1 MTDEHLEA
9 IGVIFN
15 GMQECPNAP
24 AIPLYT
30 DLVTKST
37 FSLGEGE
44 SLTEAVDRKRREFH
58 ATPSDIGD
66 MEADR
71 LRYEERFGIRV
82 SPNVEDMNRIAEAEL
97 GPRYRGQLR

>member
-44 SLTEAVDRKRREFH
+44 SLTGAVARKRREFGV
-58 ATPSDIGD
+58 TPTSSDIGD
-66 MEADR
+66 MEANR
-71 LRYEERFGIRV
+71 IRYEERFGIRV
-82 SPNVEDMNRIAEAEL
+82 R
-97 GPRYRGQLR
+97 

>member
-9 IGVIFN
+9 IGVTFN
-15 GMQECPNAP
+15 GMQESPNAP

-44 SLTEAVDRKRREFH
+44 SLTDAVARKRREFGVTP
-58 ATPSDIGD
+58 TPSDIGD

-71 LRYEERFGIRV
+71 IRYEERFGIRV
-82 SPNVEDMNRIAEAEL
+82 R
-97 GPRYRGQLR
+97 